1 MSTALIRI
9 KCMAEPYE
17 KTWHYP
23 RSELSKSYL
32 YTLKTGPQSLA
43 IFAERKKVICGVR
56 DADLRR

>member
-1 MSTALIRI
+1 
-9 KCMAEPYE
+9 MAEPYE

-43 IFAERKKVICGVR
+43 IFAERRKVICGI
-56 DADLRR
+56 DLRGQRR